1 MPGDGRTKRNPAL
14 SLSLPAATAYSKSTC
29 WCVCMRVC
37 VCVCACVCVCI
48 CVCVRA
54 CERERECVCACVCV
68 CVRQRKRGRVRKKA
82 QVGAYECP
90 KVQSKEDYRTNHSNE
105 LAKLR
110 WRCAVKQYCEK
121 NWYYVFESDEE
132 GKSGSREQ
140 EMGRE
145 DGKREGGWSADE
157 RESKREQKKA
167 RRQAQRSQ
175 AIKSACATVCEN
187 ARDTVIPADSNWRH
201 ADLPL
206 ISRESPKFLFGKKK
220 THIEETRR
228 GALTR
233 AHVLFT
239 LFDSCR
245 ILA

>member
-1 MPGDGRTKRNPAL
+1 
-14 SLSLPAATAYSKSTC
+14 
-29 WCVCMRVC
+29 
-37 VCVCACVCVCI
+37 
-48 CVCVRA
+48 
-54 CERERECVCACVCV
+54 
-68 CVRQRKRGRVRKKA
+68 
-82 QVGAYECP
+82 
-90 KVQSKEDYRTNHSNE
+90 
-105 LAKLR
+105 
-110 WRCAVKQYCEK
+110 
-121 NWYYVFESDEE
+121 
-132 GKSGSREQ
+132 
-140 EMGRE
+140 MGRE

-175 AIKSACATVCEN
+175 AIKSVCATVCEN

-206 ISRESPKFLFGKKK
+206 ISRESPNFLGKKK